1 VLRFELE
8 TLFLRLNSVPR
19 PETPANFCLGILKRQ
34 YSAMQPDEVQ
44 PDDPDD
50 PFYLRLS
57 QRLFLDLLAY
67 TRHPWA
73 SLKRIL

>member
-1 VLRFELE
+1 
-8 TLFLRLNSVPR
+8 
-19 PETPANFCLGILKRQ
+19 
-34 YSAMQPDEVQ
+34 MQPDEVQ
-44 PDDPDD
+44 PDDSDD